1 MTLML
6 WTVFKIELIYEFN
19 ENPTNGLVSVTEEG
33 GRNDS
38 QCLNKIIVHHFVNKA

>member
-1 MTLML
+1 M
-6 WTVFKIELIYEFN
+6 ELIYEFN

-38 QCLNKIIVHHFVNKA
+38 HCLNKIIVLHFVKKA